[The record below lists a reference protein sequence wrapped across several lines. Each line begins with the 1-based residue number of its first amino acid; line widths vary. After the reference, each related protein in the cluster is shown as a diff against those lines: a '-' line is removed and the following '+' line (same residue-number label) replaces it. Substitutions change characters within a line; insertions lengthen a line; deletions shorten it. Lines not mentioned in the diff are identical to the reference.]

1 MERIHTSVTFDRNA
15 TVILTKS
22 ESAPEI
28 PFWCPLCSCV
38 MGNDRDVNAHRG
50 SGVCGDCEQDF
61 ADTHRIEWMAGWRPS
76 KKEVNKQLKKRFR
89 TLLDKY
95 LKLS

>member
-1 MERIHTSVTFDRNA
+1 MFVTFDRNA
-15 TVILTKS
+15 TVILNKS
-22 ESAPEI
+22 ESISEV

-38 MGNDRDVNAHRG
+38 IGNDRDVNACRD

-61 ADTHRIEWMAGWRPS
+61 ADTRRTEWIAGWRPN

-89 TLLDKY
+89 ALLVKY
-95 LKLS
+95 LKHS